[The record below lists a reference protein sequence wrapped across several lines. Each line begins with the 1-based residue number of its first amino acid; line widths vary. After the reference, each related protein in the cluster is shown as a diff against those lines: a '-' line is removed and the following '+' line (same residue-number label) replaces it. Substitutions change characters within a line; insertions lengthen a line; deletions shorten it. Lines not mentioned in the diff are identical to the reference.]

1 MSERGPGRR
10 LRVLVAGPS
19 SRTEG
24 GMASVQR
31 LLERWVPEDVDL
43 HVHAT
48 HVEGGTAQRLRA
60 TLVGAGGAVLRLLTG
75 RVDVVHVNLS
85 KKASVLRKGAILGVA
100 RARGVPT
107 VVHTHAGLFLDWFDG
122 LSARAQAVVRRLL
135 VADRVIVL
143 NETVR
148 EGYARRIGVPDERI
162 VLMTN
167 PVEWPESVPS
177 RPGHGPVTA
186 AFLGRLTEKKGVFD
200 LFRALGLLP
209 AGQRERLHVVL
220 AGHADP
226 EPVRAAL
233 RDAGVGDV
241 VEIRGYLG
249 PDERDALLARSEILL
264 LPSHAEGLPMSVLEG
279 MAWGLV
285 PVVTP
290 VGALSTV
297 VADGDTGVLVPVADP
312 EALATA
318 LGKLLADDVARHAM
332 GERAREAARAYA
344 ADAWAERL
352 AALWRELAE
361 VHS

>member
-1 MSERGPGRR
+1 
-10 LRVLVAGPS
+10 
-19 SRTEG
+19 
-24 GMASVQR
+24 
-31 LLERWVPEDVDL
+31 VP
-43 HVHAT
+43 
-48 HVEGGTAQRLRA
+48 
-60 TLVGAGGAVLRLLTG
+60 
-75 RVDVVHVNLS
+75 
-85 KKASVLRKGAILGVA
+85 
-100 RARGVPT
+100 P
-107 VVHTHAGLFLDWFDG
+107 
-122 LSARAQAVVRRLL
+122 
-135 VADRVIVL
+135 
-143 NETVR
+143 
-148 EGYARRIGVPDERI
+148 
-162 VLMTN
+162 
-167 PVEWPESVPS
+167 

-200 LFRALGLLP
+200 LVRALGLLP

-290 VGALSTV
+290 VGALPTV

-361 VHS
+361 EHA